1 MHCLSFRNR
10 PTVLKEYEYIGIS
23 GAAKIVP
30 AGMEAQLDKMVVL
43 QSVTFRQKEFN
54 HKILRAIDTNVIL
67 SRLTEAVMLTLS

>member
-1 MHCLSFRNR
+1 MN
-10 PTVLKEYEYIGIS
+10 IS
-23 GAAKIVP
+23 ESLRAAKIVP

-43 QSVTFRQKEFN
+43 QSVTFRQKKFN